1 MTAPILSQKA
11 AQQLLVDIENIGLPL
26 DQISL
31 VNLCDAKEGIYGG
44 PGLPR
49 RPVQAQ
55 FQKIKKLSARGYR
68 RLLAHH
74 NITPGP
80 ATLAAQQQDQAT
92 AQDTDEESLLVL
104 SDDEIADEKSSDD
117 EDAQDTD
124 DEDIDEEDIDSDLAS
139 AFGSCT
145 MSSPQK
151 TPNKKL
157 FSPSPSRASS
167 HANDSALD
175 ALDFRRQWGTKSHPY
190 ITLADPSHPE
200 RNFPFDVI
208 SFEGVEHENH
218 EHKGIHIRMAV
229 ASPDMNSFQAFIPS
243 SKEFPRLALLIGR
256 AVMVKGPSRS
266 FGNSDAELYH
276 EKGVECPVTKTAHE
290 KTDTAIK
297 AVPSR
302 QTS

>member
-1 MTAPILSQKA
+1 MTTPILSQKA
-11 AQQLLVDIENIGLPL
+11 AQQLLADIENIGLPL
-26 DQISL
+26 DQMSL
-31 VNLCDAKEGIYGG
+31 VHLCDAKEGIYGG
-44 PGLPR
+44 PAGLPR
-49 RPVQAQ
+49 RPVQAR
-55 FQKIKKLSARGYR
+55 FQKIKKLSARGHR

-80 ATLAAQQQDQAT
+80 AALAAQQQDQAT

-139 AFGSCT
+139 TFGSCT

-167 HANDSALD
+167 PTNMTPSSTEDYDMHANDSALD
-175 ALDFRRQWGTKSHPY
+175 ALDFRRQWGTKSHPC

-200 RNFPFDVI
+200 RNFPF
-208 SFEGVEHENH
+208 
-218 EHKGIHIRMAV
+218 HIIY
-229 ASPDMNSFQAFIPS
+229 NS
-243 SKEFPRLALLIGR
+243 LL
-256 AVMVKGPSRS
+256 
-266 FGNSDAELYH
+266 
-276 EKGVECPVTKTAHE
+276 
-290 KTDTAIK
+290 
-297 AVPSR
+297 
-302 QTS
+302 